1 MQTFYQKN
9 VLDRFGIN
17 RRKSA
22 VSDSV
27 LYSAHNSDAGERG
40 PEGLAGGFENYRG
53 RVKVDNVIFNTIV
66 RVGVADFGN
75 VFYDINL
82 EVDAILPH
90 IQDASEIKSVSTPN
104 NSLTQKNDTV
114 NSYSMQNGE
123 RRFKQTGGVDK
134 RCR

>member
-1 MQTFYQKN
+1 MQIFYQKN

-17 RRKSA
+17 RPKSA
-22 VSDSV
+22 VSDNV

-75 VFYDINL
+75 LFYDINL
-82 EVDAILPH
+82 EVDTVLLH
-90 IQDASEIKSVSTPN
+90 VKDASENNKKSVSTSN
-104 NSLTQKNDTV
+104 DSLTQKNDTV
-114 NSYSMQNGE
+114 NSNSMQNGE
-123 RRFKQTGGVDK
+123 RCRFVNDVLHN
-134 RCR
+134 